1 MSLDIA
7 ILAYVILPTS
17 SAHVICEPNRQV
29 VACIVY
35 TWPVFCPLYDVLS
48 HLLWFLGEYILFQ
61 ADFKVTPLQTY
72 VCRSINVSI
81 G

>member
-17 SAHVICEPNRQV
+17 SVHVICEPNRQV
-29 VACIVY
+29 VACIIYVARFFAPY
-35 TWPVFCPLYDVLS
+35 IDVLS

-61 ADFKVTPLQTY
+61 ADFEGYTSANL
-72 VCRSINVSI
+72 RLSLN
-81 G
+81 